1 MTADKRNAVVVI
13 ALIVSMTVG
22 AGVLLLLEPANKPRW
37 EGFPQLMAER
47 ATPVQAV
54 QVAYAASDEDP
65 AALDD
70 GRHSLCVIDGEG
82 EVTWMARGPRWRV
95 VVAGS
100 GTGELTGRQKA
111 KLLAVLG
118 NLNQA
123 SGQELVP
130 VRLAPEST
138 LRSNPARSPQ
148 AAGQTSDLR
157 KLLAR
162 KKIIE

>member
-37 EGFPQLMAER
+37 EGFPQLMAEC

-82 EVTWMARGPRWRV
+82 EVTWMARATLAGGGGGLSDRRADRPAEGQ
-95 VVAGS
+95 VAGS
-100 GTGELTGRQKA
+100 LGQPESGQRSGAGSCSTGSGVYP
-111 KLLAVLG
+111 AVQPG
-118 NLNQA
+118 PVTA
-123 SGQELVP
+123 SGRAN
-130 VRLAPEST
+130 VRSA
-138 LRSNPARSPQ
+138 
-148 AAGQTSDLR
+148 
-157 KLLAR
+157 
-162 KKIIE
+162 